1 MEKRVIT
8 AADLTKAERFGKFC
22 PVFKIDATTAVK
34 TGDCVRLAEAN
45 SMKFVREH
53 TTIPVPKVYNVYKD
67 QDTGHVRIVME
78 FIEGNRL
85 EDMWDKFDVSQKKIV
100 VEQLHDFFSQLRKI
114 KGPFIGCIDG
124 TACEDQLFT
133 DELGGY
139 GPYDNESDFNKGIVT
154 ALKRSRQGPWVDVV
168 CEMITS
174 LKNHKI
180 VLTHGDFAPRNILV
194 QGTKVVAV
202 LDWELSG
209 YYPEYWEYVKAL
221 WRPPWET
228 GWIKDKAVDQVLKK
242 YLTELAVVWHTR
254 DIIW

>member
-100 VEQLHDFFSQLRKI
+100 V
-114 KGPFIGCIDG
+114 
-124 TACEDQLFT
+124 
-133 DELGGY
+133 
-139 GPYDNESDFNKGIVT
+139 
-154 ALKRSRQGPWVDVV
+154 
-168 CEMITS
+168 
-174 LKNHKI
+174 
-180 VLTHGDFAPRNILV
+180 
-194 QGTKVVAV
+194 
-202 LDWELSG
+202 
-209 YYPEYWEYVKAL
+209 
-221 WRPPWET
+221 
-228 GWIKDKAVDQVLKK
+228 
-242 YLTELAVVWHTR
+242 
-254 DIIW
+254 